1 MKQQLRLNTCSR
13 QLRYINRC
21 KDAIN
26 IFLNVLNMFDT
37 NGQMHGV
44 FCDSRISEM
53 LVGGGILES
62 PKLARKI
69 VSISASSFS

>member
-1 MKQQLRLNTCSR
+1 MKQLRLNTCSR

-44 FCDSRISEM
+44 FRDSHTSEM
-53 LVGGGILES
+53 LVGGG
-62 PKLARKI
+62 PGMHKRYFG
-69 VSISASSFS
+69 VSKASKKDRLY